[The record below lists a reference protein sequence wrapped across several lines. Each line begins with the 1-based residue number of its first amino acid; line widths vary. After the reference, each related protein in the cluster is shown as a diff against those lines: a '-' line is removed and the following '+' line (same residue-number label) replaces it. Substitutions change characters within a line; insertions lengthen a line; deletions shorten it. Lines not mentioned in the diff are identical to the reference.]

1 MFSIPFVTVFY
12 VLMNT
17 SYMTIL
23 SVDEIISSTAVA
35 MTLGDKMLGAFAVI
49 MPLGVAVST
58 FGCATA
64 VQLGTT
70 RY

>member
-1 MFSIPFVTVFY
+1 MLSIPFVTIFY

-17 SYMTIL
+17 AYMTIL
-23 SVDEIISSTAVA
+23 SFDEITSSTAVA
-35 MTLGDKMLGAFAVI
+35 MTLGDKLLGSFAVI

-64 VQLGTT
+64 VQLGAT
-70 RY
+70 R